1 MIISHKYK
9 FIFVKTRK
17 TAGSTFEKLVSPYLG
32 EDDIC
37 TGSSRDET
45 PALNIRPDT
54 NGHIPL
60 RDIMSKYF
68 PEGTNYDI
76 ITIERNPYDK
86 VVSSY
91 YWHQHIKPHQF
102 GDMSFLV
109 YMKTCNLLPQDWKLY
124 TIGGSLQYRTRVF
137 KYENMDDIYL
147 WLKKMRGLHIPL
159 DKLGQTKLKSGIRK
173 VKDYRELHNDNTKKI
188 VLDLFPDEIKEFRYE
203 F

>member
-1 MIISHKYK
+1 MIISHKYN

-17 TAGSTFEKLVSPYLG
+17 TAGSTFEKLMLPYLG
-32 EDDIC
+32 ENDIC
-37 TGSSRDET
+37 TGSSRDGT
-45 PALNIRPDT
+45 PALNIEPDT

-60 RDIMSKYF
+60 RDIMSRYF

-102 GDMSFLV
+102 GDMSFPV

-124 TIGGSLQYRTRVF
+124 QPINNVKVF
-137 KYENMDDIYL
+137 KYEKMGDLYT
-147 WLKKMRGLHIPL
+147 WLKKMRGLHISL
-159 DKLGQTKLKSGIRK
+159 DKVGQTKLKSGIRK
-173 VKDYRELHNDNTKKI
+173 VKDYKELHNDTTKKI
-188 VLDLFPDEIKEFRYE
+188 VSQLFADEIKEFRYE

>member
-1 MIISHKYK
+1 MIISHRHR

-17 TAGSTFEKLVSPYLG
+17 TAGSTFEKLMLPYLG

-37 TGSSRDET
+37 TGSSRDDT
-45 PALNIRPDT
+45 PALNIQADT

-60 RDIMSKYF
+60 KDIMSKYF
-68 PEGTNYDI
+68 PQGTNYDI

-102 GDMSFLV
+102 GEMSFDD
-109 YMKTCNLLPQDWKLY
+109 YMKSCNLLPQDWELY
-124 TIGGSLQYRTRVF
+124 QPITNVKVF
-137 KYENMDDIYL
+137 KYEKMDDMYM
-147 WLKKMRGLHIPL
+147 WLKKMKSVNLL
-159 DKLGQTKLKSGIRK
+159 DKVGQTKLKSGIRK
-173 VKDYRELHNDNTKKI
+173 VKDYKEMHTDTTRKI
-188 VLDLFPDEIKEFRYE
+188 VSQLFADEIEEFRYE